1 MSVVCSHVDVHSE
14 LICCSEESYQLW
26 CATVGGVET
35 SKLRRL
41 WPMLGCCARGKKN
54 IFYIRII
61 NDNTMLLVMPVLAW
75 LILLEINFKNI

>member
-1 MSVVCSHVDVHSE
+1 
-14 LICCSEESYQLW
+14 
-26 CATVGGVET
+26 VGGVET